1 MNMGSGGESAWQT
14 NRDVIQ
20 WHRKDSSMSEDAR
33 QREIDRNFDYFQSRI
48 RDLYPAHRGEFV
60 LLRNQE
66 IVGFYGHVED
76 AARDAGHL
84 FPDSLFS
91 IQVVE
96 PEPVDLGF
104 FSRA

>member
-1 MNMGSGGESAWQT
+1 
-14 NRDVIQ
+14 
-20 WHRKDSSMSEDAR
+20 MSDDTR
-33 QREIDRNFDYFQSRI
+33 QREIDRNFDFFQSRI
-48 RDLYPAHRGEFV
+48 RDLYPEHQGEFA

-66 IVGFYGHVED
+66 IIGFYGHVED
-76 AARDAGHL
+76 AARDAGQM
-84 FPDSLFS
+84 FPDRLFS